1 LVEEADCGYSG
12 GSGLDALCCICVG
25 YASQRVDGNGG
36 GGLAGF
42 VEAAQALA
50 REDGFGV
57 DIFFED
63 RGEKNRVWLVR
74 FRCRNAG
81 DSVTGDGNKYGKR
94 G

>member
-1 LVEEADCGYSG
+1 MEEADCGYSG

-36 GGLAGF
+36 GGLTGF
-42 VEAAQALA
+42 VEAGQTLA

-63 RGEKNRVWLVR
+63 RGEENRVWLVR
-74 FRCRNAG
+74 FRCHNAG
-81 DSVTGDGNKYGKR
+81 DSVTRDGNKYGKR